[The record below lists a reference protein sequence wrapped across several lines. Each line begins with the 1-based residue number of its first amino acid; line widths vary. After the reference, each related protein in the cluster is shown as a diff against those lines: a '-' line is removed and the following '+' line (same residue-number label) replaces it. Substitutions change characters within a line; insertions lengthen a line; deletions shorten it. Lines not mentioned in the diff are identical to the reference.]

1 MIQSFFFF
9 LISRYW
15 EWWFEHVH
23 PYFQLTN
30 LEYVLYENIEHK
42 TYLESYDDIDFR
54 RKDPFII
61 QVEVFI
67 SLLPYK
73 ISFLQK
79 VNETMRKEILNP
91 EKNLISFKH
100 LND

>member
-1 MIQSFFFF
+1 MCFFLKARFGFYNIFFFQTKTWFKVFFF

-54 RKDPFII
+54 RKDPSII
-61 QVEVFI
+61 QVTVKVFI
-67 SLLPYK
+67 S
-73 ISFLQK
+73 F
-79 VNETMRKEILNP
+79 V
-91 EKNLISFKH
+91 
-100 LND
+100 

>member
-1 MIQSFFFF
+1 M
-9 LISRYW
+9 
-15 EWWFEHVH
+15 H

>member
-1 MIQSFFFF
+1 M
-9 LISRYW
+9 
-15 EWWFEHVH
+15 H

-54 RKDPFII
+54 RKDPSII
-61 QVEVFI
+61 QVTVEVFI

-79 VNETMRKEILNP
+79 VNETTQKEILNP